1 MLPFK
6 KPQTDPFEA
15 YYFKNALSEQELLNL
30 ETQFN
35 TLEYEE
41 AKVTD
46 NATDVITDINRRSQV
61 KWVPHTHEWLWLY
74 EKLHDMILE
83 ANSSLWNF
91 DLHSILEYAQYTEYN
106 SNQKGHYNW
115 HVDLG
120 PGDVGSLRK
129 ISLTLQLSDSN
140 EYDGGDLE
148 FMYSSKTKKV
158 PREKG
163 FCVLFPSYIT
173 HRVSPVTRGIRKS
186 LVLWSGGVPFK

>member
-61 KWVPHTHEWLWLY
+61 KWVPHAHEWLWLY

-106 SNQKGHYNW
+106 SN
-115 HVDLG
+115 
-120 PGDVGSLRK
+120 
-129 ISLTLQLSDSN
+129 
-140 EYDGGDLE
+140 LE